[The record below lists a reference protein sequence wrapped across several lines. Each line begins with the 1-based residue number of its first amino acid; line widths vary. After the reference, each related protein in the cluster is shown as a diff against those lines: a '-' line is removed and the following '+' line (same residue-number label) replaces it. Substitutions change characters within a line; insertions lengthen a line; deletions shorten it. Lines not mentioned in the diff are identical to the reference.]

1 MGELQLLWSC
11 TVGAPLAVRRARNRN
26 PGGWVFWDSR
36 VSIWP
41 PPRDANPTQVML
53 PVFTSIAGILAGFIS
68 GRASAGG

>member
-36 VSIWP
+36 VRRCATHP
-41 PPRDANPTQVML
+41 LRGYTTMC
-53 PVFTSIAGILAGFIS
+53 PVHPGSVTSAW
-68 GRASAGG
+68 